1 MAVVVHDASLAA
13 DPALV
18 ASVADAVRFAV
29 DTTEMR
35 DQLHA
40 RGGDVAGLPRGEVAF
55 LFGDLEGSTEL
66 LARLGDVY
74 IDVLAE
80 LRRLVRDVIDRHAGR
95 VVDLRADECFL
106 AFANPADA
114 LAAAVE
120 LQARLTSA
128 DWPGGEGPKMRIGLH
143 LGQPELTADGYVGLD
158 VHRAARVSS
167 AGHGGQVLLTPE
179 TARLVDVPVEDLG
192 RYELAGLPEPE
203 HVYQLAADGLPR
215 DFPPLRR
222 ARRVDDRRLRVVL
235 ADDSALVRGGIAR
248 LLDDAGMN
256 VVAQAADG
264 DTLLEQVA
272 ATRPDIAVVDIR
284 MPPSGSD
291 EGLRAAKRIRSLFPE
306 TGVLLLSQALELPYA
321 RELLETGAEK
331 VGYLLKDRIADVEE
345 FSAALERVAEGE
357 VVLDAQIESD
367 VYASA

>member
-1 MAVVVHDASLAA
+1 MEQRLTFLFTDIERST
-13 DPALV
+13 ALV
-18 ASVADAVRFAV
+18 RS
-29 DTTEMR
+29 
-35 DQLHA
+35 
-40 RGGDVAGLPRGEVAF
+40 
-55 LFGDLEGSTEL
+55 
-66 LARLGDVY
+66 LGAEY
-74 IDVLAE
+74 CDVLASSRAL
-80 LRRLVRDVIDRHAGR
+80 LRSAAAEHGGR
-95 VVDLRADECFL
+95 EVECRADEF
-106 AFANPADA
+106 FAVFDSPQAAVDAA
-114 LAAAVE
+114 LAAQRSLLA
-120 LQARLTSA
+120 QS
-128 DWPGGEGPKMRIGLH
+128 WPDGAQVRVRMGLH
-143 LGQPELTADGYVGLD
+143 TGSAIDAGYGLVGLD

-203 HVYQLAADGLPR
+203 HVYQLAADGLPP

>member
-1 MAVVVHDASLAA
+1 
-13 DPALV
+13 
-18 ASVADAVRFAV
+18 
-29 DTTEMR
+29 
-35 DQLHA
+35 
-40 RGGDVAGLPRGEVAF
+40 
-55 LFGDLEGSTEL
+55 
-66 LARLGDVY
+66 
-74 IDVLAE
+74 
-80 LRRLVRDVIDRHAGR
+80 
-95 VVDLRADECFL
+95 
-106 AFANPADA
+106 
-114 LAAAVE
+114 
-120 LQARLTSA
+120 
-128 DWPGGEGPKMRIGLH
+128 
-143 LGQPELTADGYVGLD
+143 
-158 VHRAARVSS
+158 
-167 AGHGGQVLLTPE
+167 VLLTPE

>member
-1 MAVVVHDASLAA
+1 
-13 DPALV
+13 
-18 ASVADAVRFAV
+18 
-29 DTTEMR
+29 
-35 DQLHA
+35 
-40 RGGDVAGLPRGEVAF
+40 
-55 LFGDLEGSTEL
+55 
-66 LARLGDVY
+66 
-74 IDVLAE
+74 
-80 LRRLVRDVIDRHAGR
+80 
-95 VVDLRADECFL
+95 
-106 AFANPADA
+106 
-114 LAAAVE
+114 
-120 LQARLTSA
+120 
-128 DWPGGEGPKMRIGLH
+128 
-143 LGQPELTADGYVGLD
+143 
-158 VHRAARVSS
+158 
-167 AGHGGQVLLTPE
+167 
-179 TARLVDVPVEDLG
+179 
-192 RYELAGLPEPE
+192 
-203 HVYQLAADGLPR
+203 
-215 DFPPLRR
+215 
-222 ARRVDDRRLRVVL
+222 VDDRRLRVVL